1 MSDTELFEE
10 ANVKI
15 EVKEK
20 ESEPTP
26 EPTPAPA
33 PPSVEEPV
41 KPIKKKRVIS
51 EKQKAQLVENLK
63 RGRETSLA
71 NRVKK
76 KKLNSIAK
84 DEKMVEE
91 DTKIFEALKKKL
103 KPKQL
108 EDENTRLKQELAE
121 LKAAKAEAKRERAS
135 TPPPSSVE
143 NKIPEVKKMPTI
155 PEVKKPLTSR
165 QKLQM
170 MRGL

>member
-1 MSDTELFEE
+1 MILNFL
-10 ANVKI
+10 K
-15 EVKEK
+15 
-20 ESEPTP
+20 
-26 EPTPAPA
+26 
-33 PPSVEEPV
+33 
-41 KPIKKKRVIS
+41 KPMLKLRLRRKSQSQHQNLRQHQPLHRLKSLSSLSKKKRVIS

-71 NRVKK
+71 NRIKK
-76 KKLNSIAK
+76 KKLNAIAK
-84 DEKMVEE
+84 EEKMVEE
-91 DTKIFEALKKKL
+91 DTKVFESLKKKL